1 MLWSII
7 GSSAA
12 ILTMFSFIPQIIKVI
27 KTKSAKDVSPVT
39 LFQLSLGVSLW
50 IVYGIYLRNIIIIT
64 ANSVT
69 LTTLIILL
77 FLYFNYGR
85 KSNERD
91 NFSRR

>member
-27 KTKSAKDVSPVT
+27 KTKSAKDVSLVT

-50 IVYGIYLRNIIIIT
+50 IVYGIYLKDIIIIT

-77 FLYFNYGR
+77 VLYFNYGR
-85 KSNERD
+85 QKQ
-91 NFSRR
+91 

>member
-1 MLWSII
+1 MFWVIL

-12 ILTMFSFIPQIIKVI
+12 ILTMFSFVPQIFKVI
-27 KTKSAKDVSPVT
+27 KTKSAKDVSFLT
-39 LFQLSLGVSLW
+39 LIQLSLGVSLW
-50 IVYGIYLRNIIIIT
+50 IIYGINLRNTIIVI

-85 KSNERD
+85 QKQ
-91 NFSRR
+91 